1 MVADRVE
8 SAERVSL
15 ALQLVAND
23 SSELLLRGVVV
34 SNERARSLANLFGL
48 TFGSDELDHVYIAGD
63 PVELI
68 LSLDD
73 EVVIFE
79 RPAIAFATIS
89 AMPLQPELFVTIY
102 IFMAQ
107 HNLHATES
115 AS

>member
-15 ALQLVAND
+15 TLQLVAND

-79 RPAIAFATIS
+79 GPAIALAS
-89 AMPLQPELFVTIY
+89 VGAMPLQPKLLVTVNVLV
-102 IFMAQ
+102 A
-107 HNLHATES
+107 
-115 AS
+115 